1 MSTIA
6 ILGAG
11 VMASALTFPLADNG
25 HDLRLV
31 GTHLDR
37 EIIDA
42 VRDSGVHPGLGRA
55 LPDQVRAYQLEEA
68 EAAFN
73 GAEIALSGVNS
84 FGVAWAGQRLAS
96 LLRPGMLVIAIAKG
110 MVARDNGD
118 LRLLPEVL
126 AEQVAPEL
134 RGRVSWAA
142 IGGPSIAGEVAAR
155 RETCVVFTSTEQAA
169 LDRLAAAFRTGW
181 YHVWTSTDLVGVEV
195 CAALKNCYGLGVGF
209 AQGILDQLG
218 EDDSPDRNHNYEA
231 ALFAQAMREIIQ
243 MVRLLGGHPETPYGL
258 PGAGDLFV
266 TSTGGRNVR
275 AGRLVGGGLRFSD
288 ARARIGGITLE
299 GAAAIQVIGG
309 ALPKLTARGLIAPE
323 DFPLL
328 RHLYA
333 VVGQDQPLRM
343 PWSDFFDGFDG
354 AARTATI
361 ATASTNEQG

>member
-1 MSTIA
+1 MTTIA

-42 VRDSGVHPGLGRA
+42 VRASGVHPGLGRA
-55 LPDQVRAYQLEEA
+55 LPDRVRPYQVEEA
-68 EAAFN
+68 ASAFD
-73 GAEIALSGVNS
+73 GAEVALSGVNS
-84 FGVAWAGQRLAS
+84 FGVAWAGQRLAT
-96 LLRPGMLVIAIAKG
+96 LLEPGMLVIAIAKG
-110 MVARDNGD
+110 MVAHDNGD
-118 LRLLPEVL
+118 LRLLPRVL
-126 AEQVAPEL
+126 AEQVPAEL
-134 RGRVSWAA
+134 RARVSWAA

-155 RETCVVFTSTEQAA
+155 RETCVVFTGDEQAA
-169 LDRLAAAFRTGW
+169 LDRLATAFRTGW

-195 CAALKNCYGLGVGF
+195 CAALKNCYALGIGF
-209 AQGILDQLG
+209 AEGILGRLR

-231 ALFAQAMREIIQ
+231 ALFAQAMREIVQ
-243 MVRLLGGHPETPYGL
+243 MVRLLGGRPETPYGL
-258 PGAGDLFV
+258 AGAGDLFV

-288 ARARIGGITLE
+288 ARARLGEITLE

-309 ALPKLTARGLIAPE
+309 ALPKLADRGLIAPE

-328 RHLYA
+328 RHLHT
-333 VVGQDQPLRM
+333 VVGQDQPLQM
-343 PWSDFFDGFDG
+343 PWSDFFDSS
-354 AARTATI
+354 ARTATT
-361 ATASTNEQG
+361 ATATADEPG